1 MIQLATISMLIFFIS
16 CGTVDHIGK
25 TAIEE
30 YNFYLKA
37 KKEARA
43 KEISK
48 LVKEDLDQDLKEIAG
63 QPAPEIP
70 QRPKEK
76 ESCKFSFL
84 KLRRICD

>member
-1 MIQLATISMLIFFIS
+1 MIQLAIISMLIFFVS
-16 CGTVDHIGK
+16 CGTVDRIGK

-43 KEISK
+43 KEIAK
-48 LVKEDLDQDLKEIAG
+48 LAKEDLDQDSEETAA
-63 QPAPEIP
+63 QPPPKIP
-70 QRPKEK
+70 QRPKD

-84 KLRRICD
+84 KLRRVCN

>member
-1 MIQLATISMLIFFIS
+1 MIQLSMVSMLIFLVS
-16 CGTVDHIGK
+16 CGTVDRIGK

-37 KKEARA
+37 KKEACA

-48 LVKEDLDQDLKEIAG
+48 LVKEDLDQDSKELAD

-70 QRPKEK
+70 RRPKEK